1 MQVQTF
7 INIHSYIRV
16 YTISIYFTG
25 QSIIYYLLLIVVFFL
40 SCILDHQL
48 QTFCASFVA
57 NQYKKDGRCRFKM
70 SKPLSAFPGYFH
82 WPLKKGDPNMQ
93 TFRKGYSIHFI
104 ISLDLAR
111 RITVSTLSIFF
122 RLMDLFESGLVRFW
136 VKEFVPIKAT
146 ECFSS
151 KQTKSAHQV
160 PIYLKDLT
168 SAFVILGIGVG
179 LSTLS
184 FTWEV
189 AYYNFQQIKRKM

>member
-1 MQVQTF
+1 
-7 INIHSYIRV
+7 
-16 YTISIYFTG
+16 
-25 QSIIYYLLLIVVFFL
+25 
-40 SCILDHQL
+40 
-48 QTFCASFVA
+48 
-57 NQYKKDGRCRFKM
+57 
-70 SKPLSAFPGYFH
+70 
-82 WPLKKGDPNMQ
+82 MQ
-93 TFRKGYSIHFI
+93 TFSKGYSIHFI

-122 RLMDLFESGLVRFW
+122 SLMDLFESGLVRFW

-146 ECFSS
+146 ECFAS

-168 SAFVILGIGVG
+168 SAFVIFGIGVG